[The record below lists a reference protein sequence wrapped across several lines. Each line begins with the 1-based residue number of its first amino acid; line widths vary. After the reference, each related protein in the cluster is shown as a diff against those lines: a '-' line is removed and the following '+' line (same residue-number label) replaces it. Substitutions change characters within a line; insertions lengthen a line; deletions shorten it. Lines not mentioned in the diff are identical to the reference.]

1 MLKPIDHNKLDLFE
15 SQVFAI
21 LKEQPP
27 SVLGVDFTLEDKA
40 LAGLIRRAVEVY
52 NSILSRDDTITE
64 KHLAVVSTLTSLV
77 CEKALLERYVE
88 SLIKE
93 GKGNDSNKS

>member
-1 MLKPIDHNKLDLFE
+1 MLKPIDQSKLDLFE

-21 LKEQPP
+21 LKEQPS
-27 SVLGVDFTLEDKA
+27 SVLGFEFTLEDNA
-40 LAGLIRRAVEVY
+40 LAGLIRRSVEVY
-52 NSILSRDDTITE
+52 NGILSRDDTITE

-93 GKGNDSNKS
+93 GKGNDGNKS